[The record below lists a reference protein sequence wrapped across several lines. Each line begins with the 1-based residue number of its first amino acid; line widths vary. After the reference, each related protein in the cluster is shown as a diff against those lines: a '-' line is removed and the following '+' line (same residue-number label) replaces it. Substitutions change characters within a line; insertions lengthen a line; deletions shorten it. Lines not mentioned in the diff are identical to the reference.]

1 MKQILIPRLSLEVSF
16 LTEET
21 RLFLSKLLH
30 QLFSSACGRLN
41 NIADW
46 LISELNV
53 ALQYPRVHKKHQ
65 DTVNSLPSPQGSNTA
80 KTTT

>member
-21 RLFLSKLLH
+21 LLFLSKLY

-53 ALQYPRVHKKHQ
+53 ALQYLRVHKKHQ

-80 KTTT
+80 KTNT

>member
-21 RLFLSKLLH
+21 LLFLSKLLY

-41 NIADW
+41 LIVDW
-46 LISELNV
+46 LISVLNV
-53 ALQYPRVHKKHQ
+53 VLQYLRVHKK
-65 DTVNSLPSPQGSNTA
+65 
-80 KTTT
+80 